1 MKLAVL
7 AFIALGAQVM
17 GRYPAR
23 SKQEYLSYFK
33 GMVSDFSQKKLE
45 LVIGSPEEDDG
56 SVQSFKI
63 VTKTDLEKHKI
74 SI

>member
-1 MKLAVL
+1 
-7 AFIALGAQVM
+7 
-17 GRYPAR
+17 
-23 SKQEYLSYFK
+23 
-33 GMVSDFSQKKLE
+33 MVSDFSQKRLE
-45 LVIGSPEEDDG
+45 LVIGSADEDDG